1 MTLPTPQSLL
11 DPTLL
16 TALGLVLG
24 TAGKMLFDY
33 VMKRLRPHEDPN
45 FQTLRTELLEEAEE
59 LRKELREEVTRL
71 RGRITELESEVDH
84 WKYRYFS
91 ALQSISSC
99 EHMIDCKGRH
109 LSAQPPPG
117 GSLCIRRILRPGPR
131 HPLRAPYL

>member
-1 MTLPTPQSLL
+1 MELPHAPQSLL

-33 VMKRLRPHEDPN
+33 ISKRLRPHEDPN
-45 FQTLRTELLEEAEE
+45 FQNLRKELLEEAEE

-91 ALQSISSC
+91 ALQSIGSC
-99 EHMIDCKGRH
+99 EHMTDCKGRCP
-109 LSAQPPPG
+109 LLTQEILFPTQKLTIYEPPPN
-117 GSLCIRRILRPGPR
+117 
-131 HPLRAPYL
+131 AP

>member
-45 FQTLRTELLEEAEE
+45 FQTLRKELLEEAEE
-59 LRKELREEVTRL
+59 LRKELREELTRL
-71 RGRITELESEVDH
+71 RGRVAELESEVDH

-91 ALQSISSC
+91 ALQRIGSC
-99 EHMIDCKGRH
+99 EHMSTCKGRCPL
-109 LSAQPPPG
+109 LSQETLFPTQKLTVYEPPPD
-117 GSLCIRRILRPGPR
+117 
-131 HPLRAPYL
+131 HP